1 MFVNVFFTE
10 KECENRIELQLLQQN
25 LDNNHDMKT
34 VKHLH
39 LATIIYEKDSNLR
52 AIQQALQDVMKIA

>member
-1 MFVNVFFTE
+1 MNVFFTE
-10 KECENRIELQLLQQN
+10 EECENRIELQLLQQN
-25 LDNNHDMKT
+25 LDNHHDMKT
-34 VKHLH
+34 VKLPH